1 MDNHRLERAASV
13 PARISARTHR
23 ELRLALAL
31 HMLESQPAAPRSM
44 CALIDLVWELFK
56 AQRPALAAGLARLA
70 PPHAD
75 APLGQE

>member
-1 MDNHRLERAASV
+1 MDNYRLERSTSV

-31 HMLESQPAAPRSM
+31 HVLGPQPAAPRSM
-44 CALIDLVWELFK
+44 CALIDLAWELFK
-56 AQRPALAAGLARLA
+56 AQRPALAAELARLA

-75 APLGQE
+75 TALEQE